1 MILACLM
8 SVDSLRLINI
18 SRAYEKTLYF
28 NSIVAVFTSFIM
40 LMSSDGHLKRI
51 SLKDLFISLNSIQ
64 FYSILFYSLNLY
76 MSVFRLSAVF
86 LQSFTTFLDICLYLN
101 KDTEYKAC

>member
-18 SRAYEKTLYF
+18 NRAYEKTLYF

-51 SLKDLFISLNSIQ
+51 SLKDLLFLYQ
-64 FYSILFYSLNLY
+64 FYSIIFYSLNLY

-101 KDTEYKAC
+101 KYTEYKAF

>member
-28 NSIVAVFTSFIM
+28 KIIVAVFTSFIM
-40 LMSSDGHLKRI
+40 LMSSDGHLKLI
-51 SLKDLFISLNSIQ
+51 SLKDLLFLSQ
-64 FYSILFYSLNLY
+64 FYSILLNSILFFNSVHVCVQAFNCFLTVLY
-76 MSVFRLSAVF
+76 YFSRHLSIF
-86 LQSFTTFLDICLYLN
+86 
-101 KDTEYKAC
+101 K

>member
-18 SRAYEKTLYF
+18 NRVYEKTLYF

-40 LMSSDGHLKRI
+40 LMSSDGHLKLI
-51 SLKDLFISLNSIQ
+51 SLKDLLFLSQ
-64 FYSILFYSLNLY
+64 FYSILFYSLNLC

>member
-18 SRAYEKTLYF
+18 NRAYEKTLYF

-40 LMSSDGHLKRI
+40 LMCSDGHLKRI
-51 SLKDLFISLNSIQ
+51 SLKDLLFLSQ
-64 FYSILFYSLNLY
+64 FYSILLYSLNLC
-76 MSVFRLSAVF
+76 MSVFRLSTVF

-101 KDTEYKAC
+101 KDTEYKAF

>member
-18 SRAYEKTLYF
+18 NRAYEKTLYF

-40 LMSSDGHLKRI
+40 LMCSDGLLKLI
-51 SLKDLFISLNSIQ
+51 SLKDLLFLSQI
-64 FYSILFYSLNLY
+64 YSILFYSLNLY
-76 MSVFRLSAVF
+76 MSVFRLSTVF

-101 KDTEYKAC
+101 KDTEYKAF

>member
-18 SRAYEKTLYF
+18 NRAYEKTLYF

-51 SLKDLFISLNSIQ
+51 SLKDLLFLSQ
-64 FYSILFYSLNLY
+64 FYSILLNSILQICAFLCSGFQLFSYSPLLL
-76 MSVFRLSAVF
+76 F
-86 LQSFTTFLDICLYLN
+86 
-101 KDTEYKAC
+101 

>member
-18 SRAYEKTLYF
+18 NRVYEKTLYF

-40 LMSSDGHLKRI
+40 LMCSDGHLKLI
-51 SLKDLFISLNSIQ
+51 SLKDLLFLSQ
-64 FYSILFYSLNLY
+64 FYSILFYSLNLC
-76 MSVFRLSAVF
+76 MSVFRLSTVF

-101 KDTEYKAC
+101 KDTEYKAF

>member
-18 SRAYEKTLYF
+18 NRAYEKTLYF
-28 NSIVAVFTSFIM
+28 KLIVAVFTSFIM

-51 SLKDLFISLNSIQ
+51 SLKDLLFLSQ
-64 FYSILFYSLNLY
+64 FYSILQICACLCSGFQLFSYSPLLLY
-76 MSVFRLSAVF
+76 
-86 LQSFTTFLDICLYLN
+86 
-101 KDTEYKAC
+101 

>member
-18 SRAYEKTLYF
+18 NRAYEKTLYF
-28 NSIVAVFTSFIM
+28 KLIVAVFTSFIM

-51 SLKDLFISLNSIQ
+51 SLKDLLFLSLNSILFFESVHVCVQ
-64 FYSILFYSLNLY
+64 AFNCFLTVLYYFSRHLSIF
-76 MSVFRLSAVF
+76 
-86 LQSFTTFLDICLYLN
+86 
-101 KDTEYKAC
+101 K

>member
-18 SRAYEKTLYF
+18 NRAYEKTLYF

-40 LMSSDGHLKRI
+40 LMSSDGHKAHFIEGCVI
-51 SLKDLFISLNSIQ
+51 SL
-64 FYSILFYSLNLY
+64 SILFNSILFFK
-76 MSVFRLSAVF
+76 SVHVCVHYFSRHLSIF
-86 LQSFTTFLDICLYLN
+86 
-101 KDTEYKAC
+101 K